1 MNKKN
6 HFIFQQ
12 YKESEDAQRYM
23 TFYPVNEWPYVSIL
37 DPRTGEL
44 LVTRNK
50 LEASTFCDLVTEF
63 LTLHPSLA
71 DEKTTSKPNDDKDE
85 PPNKK
90 SKTTASILDADED
103 DQLAAAI
110 QASLAEST
118 KQTKKT
124 VENSDSELSD
134 EDNDD
139 DDSYFDNVESFSAE
153 ISRENSNAAFT
164 NNSQNKGS
172 SSTNNGKE
180 SLKKDKGT
188 SKKAFLKDLQKIQR
202 VHIFLPFF
210 QTILLILMIGKVI

>member
-1 MNKKN
+1 
-6 HFIFQQ
+6 
-12 YKESEDAQRYM
+12 M

-44 LVTRNK
+44 LVTWNK

-134 EDNDD
+134 DDNDD

-188 SKKAFLKDLQKIQR
+188 SKNAFLQDLPKKFR
-202 VHIFLPFF
+202 EYIFSYLFF

>member
-1 MNKKN
+1 
-6 HFIFQQ
+6 
-12 YKESEDAQRYM
+12 M

-44 LVTRNK
+44 LVTWNK

-134 EDNDD
+134 DDNDD

-188 SKKAFLKDLQKIQR
+188 RKNAFLKDLPKKFR
-202 VHIFLPFF
+202 EYIFSYLFSRRFF
-210 QTILLILMIGKVI
+210 

>member
-1 MNKKN
+1 MSCEKKKN
-6 HFIFQQ
+6 EKKSFYFQQ

-44 LVTRNK
+44 LVTWNK

-134 EDNDD
+134 DDNDD

-180 SLKKDKGT
+180 SLKKDKG
-188 SKKAFLKDLQKIQR
+188 I
-202 VHIFLPFF
+202 
-210 QTILLILMIGKVI
+210 

>member
-1 MNKKN
+1 
-6 HFIFQQ
+6 
-12 YKESEDAQRYM
+12 M
-23 TFYPVNEWPYVSIL
+23 TFYPVNEWPYISIL

-44 LVTRNK
+44 LVTWNK

-63 LTLHPSLA
+63 LTLHPSFA
-71 DEKTTSKPNDDKDE
+71 DEKTTSKPYDDKNE

-124 VENSDSELSD
+124 QENSDSELSD

-172 SSTNNGKE
+172 SSINNGKE
-180 SLKKDKGT
+180 SLKKVKGT
-188 SKKAFLKDLQKIQR
+188 
-202 VHIFLPFF
+202 
-210 QTILLILMIGKVI
+210 